1 MSNWDLEIEAAAS
14 EGDNMDETVIAK
26 PDESLQLED
35 LKKEKAKAK
44 SAFTKTRH
52 SLLQILEEDFPDRE
66 EIKVIQEKLINA
78 EEKAMDIMGNLY
90 DKYKHRN
97 DIQNVMKTTKEM
109 EKIEEEFTEAENECR
124 DYLIESK
131 VASSVGS
138 SVSRI
143 SKRDNVN
150 SVNKVESKHVT
161 EEKEVKPEFEQTTK
175 EENKNKQLKS
185 ELGSDMWKQLKR
197 VSIPIFNGNK
207 RNYQSWKAAFLA
219 CIDQAPATK
228 EYKLL
233 QLRQYVEGEAL
244 QVIEN
249 LGHSAVAYDAAKERL
264 ERKYGGQRRQI
275 TLYIEELENF
285 KPMREGI
292 AKDIEHF
299 ADLLDIAVVNL
310 KEAGRFEELKNGS
323 LYNNLQRKMTESVL
337 SRYHRWIFESGKTE
351 SVECLREWILQ
362 EAEFQTIA
370 SETIHGLSAN
380 TSSNSQRNYKGN
392 RRDGFRTFFGES
404 QNESYSGN
412 RMCKYCNGNH
422 GVWKC
427 DEFRKLTVNKRW
439 DTAKRLQLCY
449 RCLGHDHVGRQCPRS
464 RACNLDGCKEVHNRL
479 LHRDKQSFSEPK
491 VPVRTESKTKQ
502 NYAAEKKENTDAVTE
517 RESRDRTMIGRDR
530 KSNFVT
536 LRTVPVILKNG
547 NRTVSVNALLDD
559 ASTKTYINADVA
571 AELGLQGQIQ
581 KVTVNVLNDNVETF
595 ETMPVEVR
603 LQSHNGQTDAKVVA
617 FTTNRVTGS
626 LQPVDW
632 KQHARKWDHLAGI
645 KFPNLGKRPT
655 VDMLIGLDYPD
666 LHYSY
671 RDIRGK
677 PGEPIARL
685 TPLGWTCIGDPN
697 SGQDQTLFNRTYF
710 ARGQENRNNLDNIV
724 RKFWEIENVKTP
736 SENVFL
742 SSDEKKALSKVEQS
756 LEFKDG
762 HYEVKVPWKDDTP
775 SLPNNYN
782 MALSRLANTEKRL
795 NKDPSIAKVYT
806 QTIEKYIEKGYVRKV
821 STKET
826 VAGKWYLP
834 HFPVIRPDKETTKTR
849 IKVPR
854 CTCL

>member
-14 EGDNMDETVIAK
+14 EGDKMDETVIAQ

-109 EKIEEEFTEAENECR
+109 EKIEEEFTDAENECR
-124 DYLIESK
+124 DYLIDSK

-150 SVNKVESKHVT
+150 SENKVER
-161 EEKEVKPEFEQTTK
+161 
-175 EENKNKQLKS
+175 
-185 ELGSDMWKQLKR
+185 D
-197 VSIPIFNGNK
+197 K

-249 LGHSAVAYDAAKERL
+249 LEHSAVAYDAATERL

-285 KPMREGI
+285 KHMREGI

-310 KEAGRFEELKNGS
+310 KEA
-323 LYNNLQRKMTESVL
+323 
-337 SRYHRWIFESGKTE
+337 
-351 SVECLREWILQ
+351 
-362 EAEFQTIA
+362 
-370 SETIHGLSAN
+370 
-380 TSSNSQRNYKGN
+380 
-392 RRDGFRTFFGES
+392 ES
-404 QNESYSGN
+404 QNESYTGN
-412 RMCKYCNGNH
+412 RVCKCCNGNH

-464 RACNLDGCKEVHNRL
+464 RACNLVGCKEVHNRL

-491 VPVRTESKTKQ
+491 VPVKTESKTKQ
-502 NYAAEKKENTDAVTE
+502 NYAAEKKENTDAATE
-517 RESRDRTMIGRDR
+517 GENRDRTMIGRDR

-547 NRTVSVNALLDD
+547 NRTVSINALLDD

-571 AELGLQGQIQ
+571 AELGLQGQVQ
-581 KVTVNVLNDNVETF
+581 KVTVNVLNDIVEIF

-603 LQSHNGQTDAKVVA
+603 LQSHNGQTDAKIVA

-671 RDIRGK
+671 GDIRGK
-677 PGEPIARL
+677 PGR
-685 TPLGWTCIGDPN
+685 
-697 SGQDQTLFNRTYF
+697 
-710 ARGQENRNNLDNIV
+710 
-724 RKFWEIENVKTP
+724 
-736 SENVFL
+736 
-742 SSDEKKALSKVEQS
+742 
-756 LEFKDG
+756 
-762 HYEVKVPWKDDTP
+762 
-775 SLPNNYN
+775 
-782 MALSRLANTEKRL
+782 AN
-795 NKDPSIAKVYT
+795 
-806 QTIEKYIEKGYVRKV
+806 
-821 STKET
+821 
-826 VAGKWYLP
+826 
-834 HFPVIRPDKETTKTR
+834 
-849 IKVPR
+849 
-854 CTCL
+854 C